1 MKRSMIEH
9 YCCGCGLCG
18 GSVDGK
24 ENDKGYFRPNLEAI
38 NGDFD
43 FSVCYCNNLRKNV
56 DNGLWGKYEKL
67 YYGFS
72 NNKEVRKKASSGGML
87 TEIAAYLLESKKADV
102 VIQVSRKKED
112 AMKTEVVFSK
122 SRTDVLACAGSR
134 YTASSALLGILE
146 RMEKGKKYAV
156 IGKPC
161 DISVLRNYMEKK
173 TELKQQ
179 IICLLSFFCGGTP
192 SFQAN
197 EKLLQSMSLRRD
209 RVTDFT
215 YRGNGWP
222 GETVG
227 VNADGT
233 EHKAKY
239 EESWGKILG
248 RDLQDICRFCWEGVG
263 ESADISCGDGWYIVD
278 GKPSFEENDGRN
290 IVIARSELGVN
301 ILKHMEAQKRVTL
314 AKIKDEKEVQLA
326 QPGQLMRKAAMFS
339 RVLAMRLLRKQV
351 PEYSIFK
358 LLPYTKYLSFT
369 HNFKMF
375 GGTIRRIKNGQIQ

>member
-1 MKRSMIEH
+1 MERSVIEH
-9 YCCGCGLCG
+9 YCCGCGLCS
-18 GSVDGK
+18 GSVLGK
-24 ENDKGYFRPNLEAI
+24 ENGKGYYRPNLEAQ

-43 FSVCYCNNLRKNV
+43 FSVCYCNNLKKNV
-56 DNGLWGKYEKL
+56 NNGLWGKYEKL

-72 NNKEVRKKASSGGML
+72 KDDEVRKKGSSGGML
-87 TEIAAYLLESKKADV
+87 TEIAAYLLDSKIADA
-102 VIQVSRKKED
+102 VIQVSPKKED

-122 SRTDVLACAGSR
+122 SREDVLSCAGSR
-134 YTASSALLGILE
+134 YTASSVLLGILE

-161 DISVLRNYMEKK
+161 DISVLRNYMEKNA
-173 TELKQQ
+173 ELQRQ

-197 EKLLQSMSLRRD
+197 EKLLKSMSMQRD
-209 RVTDFT
+209 GVAHFT

-227 VNADGT
+227 VDADGI
-233 EHKAKY
+233 EHRAKY

-278 GKPSFEENDGRN
+278 GKPSFEEGDGRN
-290 IVIARSELGVN
+290 IVIARSETGVN
-301 ILKHMEAQKRVTL
+301 ILKHMESQDKVVLEEIT
-314 AKIKDEKEVQLA
+314 DEKNVLLA
-326 QPGQLMRKAAMFS
+326 QPGQMMRKAAMFS
-339 RVLAMRLLRKQV
+339 RVLAMRLLRKQI
-351 PEYSIFK
+351 PDYSLIK
-358 LLPYTKYLSFT
+358 LFQYTKYLTFT
-369 HNFKMF
+369 HNIKMF
-375 GGTIRRIKNGQIQ
+375 GGTIRRIIKGQIQ

>member
-1 MKRSMIEH
+1 MECSMIEH
-9 YCCGCGLCG
+9 YCCGCGLCS
-18 GSVDGK
+18 GSIDGK
-24 ENDKGYFRPNLEAI
+24 ENSKGYFRPNMEADI
-38 NGDFD
+38 EGFD
-43 FSVCYCNNLRKNV
+43 FSVCYCNNLGKNV

-72 NNKEVRKKASSGGML
+72 NNTETRKKASSGGML
-87 TEIAAYLLESKKADV
+87 TEIAAYLLETRKIDA
-102 VIQVSRKKED
+102 VIQVSKKEED

-122 SRTDVLACAGSR
+122 SREEVLSCAGSR
-134 YTASSALLGILE
+134 YTASSALLGIFE

-161 DISVLRNYMEKK
+161 DISVLRNYMEKN
-173 TELKQQ
+173 TEYKQQ

-197 EKLLQSMSLRRD
+197 EKLLKSMSMKRSK
-209 RVTDFT
+209 VIDFT

-222 GETVG
+222 GETIG
-227 VNADGT
+227 IDADGVK
-233 EHKAKY
+233 HNAKY

-290 IVIARSELGVN
+290 IVIARSGMGVN
-301 ILKHMEAQKRVTL
+301 ILSLMESQRKITL
-314 AKIKDEKEVQLA
+314 KEIKDEKEIQLA
-326 QPGQLMRKAAMFS
+326 QPGQVMRKAAMFS
-339 RVLAMRLLRKQV
+339 RVLAMRMLCKNV
-351 PEYSIFK
+351 PDYSLMK
-358 LLPYTKYLSFT
+358 LFPYTKYLTFK
-369 HNFKMF
+369 HNIKMF
-375 GGTIRRIKNGQIQ
+375 SGTIRRIIKGQIQ